1 MEGKGLTIVTAT
13 ATASLSLIL
22 ITLLLLS
29 LSSADAGTG
38 VTPISQI
45 NDSDVGRELTVSGII
60 SAVLYTNPSFS
71 SSSCTAR
78 AYEPG
83 DAVLLTL
90 HDNSGYV
97 LISVDPELWNANLS
111 EGEKIMVTGIYAG
124 NSSHNGMKG
133 TIYAS
138 KIRTFTQLYQDRK
151 IKELLN
157 SPEDYFQ
164 ADVRIIGIIK
174 RIEIEPDKMVL
185 GIDDGSA
192 QIDVLC
198 HTKQGN
204 ISIGDEVVVEGE
216 FMRNMIYA
224 FAIQVQK
231 QKPEIKPLQ
240 PTPSPIP
247 TATPT
252 PTPTPSP
259 TPVNES
265 SLLHLPSHSH
275 SSSSPLPSPSIIP
288 LLPGSHSHQQVG
300 NSNELFNLIFKLREL
315 FTHPSSSNLDF
326 DFDTVLNSLN
336 RLKSSY

>member
-1 MEGKGLTIVTAT
+1 MEGKGKGLTIVTAT

-71 SSSCTAR
+71 FSSSSCTAR

-83 DAVLLTL
+83 DAVFLTL

-138 KIRTFTQLYQDRK
+138 KIRTFTQLYRDRK

-198 HTKQGN
+198 HTERGN

-247 TATPT
+247 TATAT
-252 PTPTPSP
+252 LSP
-259 TPVNES
+259 TPVNE
-265 SLLHLPSHSH
+265 PSHSP

-326 DFDTVLNSLN
+326 DFGTLLNSLN

>member
-1 MEGKGLTIVTAT
+1 MEGKGKGLTIVTATAT

-60 SAVLYTNPSFS
+60 SAVLYTNSS

-78 AYEPG
+78 TYEPG
-83 DAVLLTL
+83 DAVFLTL

-138 KIRTFTQLYQDRK
+138 RIRTFTQLYRDRK

-198 HTKQGN
+198 HTEREN

-247 TATPT
+247 TATAT
-252 PTPTPSP
+252 PTPI
-259 TPVNES
+259 NE
-265 SLLHLPSHSH
+265 PSH

-326 DFDTVLNSLN
+326 DFGTLLNSLN

>member
-1 MEGKGLTIVTAT
+1 MEGKGKGLTIVTAT

-22 ITLLLLS
+22 ITLLLITLLL

-38 VTPISQI
+38 ITPISQI

-60 SAVLYTNPSFS
+60 SAVLYTNSS

-138 KIRTFTQLYQDRK
+138 RIRTFTQLYRDRK

-198 HTKQGN
+198 HAEREN

-252 PTPTPSP
+252 PSP
-259 TPVNES
+259 TPVNE
-265 SLLHLPSHSH
+265 PSHSHPH

-288 LLPGSHSHQQVG
+288 LLPDSHSHQQVG
-300 NSNELFNLIFKLREL
+300 NINELFDLIFKLREL

-326 DFDTVLNSLN
+326 DFDTLLNSLNSLN

>member
-1 MEGKGLTIVTAT
+1 MTH
-13 ATASLSLIL
+13 
-22 ITLLLLS
+22 
-29 LSSADAGTG
+29 
-38 VTPISQI
+38 
-45 NDSDVGRELTVSGII
+45 NSDVGRELTVSGII
-60 SAVLYTNPSFS
+60 SAVLYTNSS

-138 KIRTFTQLYQDRK
+138 RIRTFTQLYRDRK

-174 RIEIEPDKMVL
+174 RIEIEPGKMVL

-198 HTKQGN
+198 HTERGN

-224 FAIQVQK
+224 FAIHVQK

-247 TATPT
+247 TATATAT
-252 PTPTPSP
+252 PI
-259 TPVNES
+259 NE
-265 SLLHLPSHSH
+265 PPHSH

-288 LLPGSHSHQQVG
+288 LLPDSHSHQQVG
-300 NSNELFNLIFKLREL
+300 NINELFDLIFKLREL

-326 DFDTVLNSLN
+326 DFDTLLNSLN
-336 RLKSSY
+336 RLKSSH

>member
-1 MEGKGLTIVTAT
+1 MEGKGKRLTIVTAT
-13 ATASLSLIL
+13 ASLSLILIL

-38 VTPISQI
+38 ITPISQI

-60 SAVLYTNPSFS
+60 SAVLYTNSS

-78 AYEPG
+78 TYEPG
-83 DAVLLTL
+83 DAVFLTL

-111 EGEKIMVTGIYAG
+111 EGEKIIVTGIYAG

-138 KIRTFTQLYQDRK
+138 KIRTFTQLYRDRK

-198 HTKQGN
+198 HTEREN

-252 PTPTPSP
+252 PTP
-259 TPVNES
+259 VNES
-265 SLLHLPSHSH
+265 SLLHLPSDSH
-275 SSSSPLPSPSIIP
+275 SSSSPFPSPSIIP

-326 DFDTVLNSLN
+326 DFGTLLNSLN

>member
-1 MEGKGLTIVTAT
+1 MEGKGFTIVTAT

-60 SAVLYTNPSFS
+60 SAVLYTNSS

-78 AYEPG
+78 TYEPG
-83 DAVLLTL
+83 DAVFLTL

-138 KIRTFTQLYQDRK
+138 KIRTFTQLYRDRK

-198 HTKQGN
+198 HAEREN

-240 PTPSPIP
+240 PTPSPM
-247 TATPT
+247 

-265 SLLHLPSHSH
+265 SLLHLPSHSLSQ

-326 DFDTVLNSLN
+326 DFGTLLNSLN

>member
-1 MEGKGLTIVTAT
+1 MEGKGKGLTIVTAT

-29 LSSADAGTG
+29 SADAGTG
-38 VTPISQI
+38 ITPISQI

-60 SAVLYTNPSFS
+60 SAVLYTNSSSS

-78 AYEPG
+78 TYEPG
-83 DAVLLTL
+83 DAVFLTL

-138 KIRTFTQLYQDRK
+138 KIRTFTQLYRDRK

-198 HTKQGN
+198 HTERGN

-252 PTPTPSP
+252 PTP
-259 TPVNES
+259 VNES
-265 SLLHLPSHSH
+265 SLLHLPSDSH
-275 SSSSPLPSPSIIP
+275 SSSSPFPSPSIIP

-326 DFDTVLNSLN
+326 DFGTLLNSLN

>member
-22 ITLLLLS
+22 ITLLL

-60 SAVLYTNPSFS
+60 SAVLYTNSS

-83 DAVLLTL
+83 DAVFLTL

-138 KIRTFTQLYQDRK
+138 RIRTFTQLYRDRK

-198 HTKQGN
+198 HTERGN
-204 ISIGDEVVVEGE
+204 ISIGDEVVVEGGISE
-216 FMRNMIYA
+216 EYDICVCHPGTEAKARDKT
-224 FAIQVQK
+224 V
-231 QKPEIKPLQ
+231 
-240 PTPSPIP
+240 T
-247 TATPT
+247 TC
-252 PTPTPSP
+252 
-259 TPVNES
+259 
-265 SLLHLPSHSH
+265 SLTNIHS
-275 SSSSPLPSPSIIP
+275 
-288 LLPGSHSHQQVG
+288 
-300 NSNELFNLIFKLREL
+300 NSNACR
-315 FTHPSSSNLDF
+315 
-326 DFDTVLNSLN
+326 
-336 RLKSSY
+336 